1 MKLCPAYP
9 QLYFIVTHSK
19 TIYDNLHDLVLFVQ
33 FKKCEKH
40 PERSVTEICNFTKA
54 TLLHGCFS
62 RFLDCSNGT
71 KSHIYIVTIK
81 IIMVFQVFSSFWG
94 MKRQFFVLDVSTNVN
109 FYELYPI

>member
-40 PERSVTEICNFTKA
+40 PGRSATEICNFTKA

-81 IIMVFQVFSSFWG
+81 IIVVFQVFSSFWG
-94 MKRQFFVLDVSTNVN
+94 MKRQFFVLDVSANVN